1 MPRQDETTL
10 GIRAAVCA
18 GKMAETQGE
27 LDAFFA
33 LFGTFE
39 LSRPVVSVSDLSD
52 GAPLLEIL
60 QFMCVGA
67 NYGAYSNS

>member
-1 MPRQDETTL
+1 
-10 GIRAAVCA
+10 
-18 GKMAETQGE
+18 MAETQRE

-52 GAPLLEIL
+52 GAPLFEIL
-60 QFMCVGA
+60 QFMCVLVPFIQMQ
-67 NYGAYSNS
+67 